1 MKICFLLTQD
11 LESPSGL
18 GRYLPW
24 ATELAKHGYEV
35 NIITLHPDFKH
46 LNNKKDVINGVPVNY
61 IAQMHVKKTG
71 NLKTYY
77 PQWKLLWI
85 VALATIKLAFRTIRE
100 PVDVIIIGKPHPM
113 NSIAALFNKFIKP
126 NIQIILDCDDYESAS
141 NRFQTKWQKRVVE
154 WFENTMPKKA
164 QVVTSNTYY
173 TLGRLEQ
180 SGVPKEKLVYI
191 PNGIDIDR
199 FKPPDIERVAALRAS
214 LGLSGKK
221 VILYIGSMSLI
232 NHPVDILL
240 HAFRLV
246 HEEMPETILL
256 LVGAGEDLNTL
267 KDLAKKIGVEK
278 DVIFVGRV
286 PPGQVPLYYA
296 LSDVSVDPVNDDEAA
311 RGRCPLKLFESWACG
326 VPFITGD
333 VGDRKTLLNNPQ
345 GGIVTDTFD
354 PASYALIIIK
364 MLKDYNLVK
373 SIVEFGQENLKNFYW
388 SNIIQNILPLLP
400 REANHPTNN

>member
-24 ATELAKHGYEV
+24 ATELAKHSYEV
-35 NIITLHPDFKH
+35 NIITLHPDFRH
-46 LNNKKDVINGVPVNY
+46 LNNKKDVINGVQVNY
-61 IAQMHVKKTG
+61 IAQMHVKKSG

-77 PQWKLLWI
+77 SHWKLLWI
-85 VALATIKLAFRTIRE
+85 VALATLKLTFRTIRE

-113 NSIAALFNKFIKP
+113 NSLAALFTRLFKP
-126 NIQIILDCDDYESAS
+126 NIKLILDCDDYESAS
-141 NRFQTKWQKRVVE
+141 NRFQAKWQKRVVE
-154 WFENTMPKKA
+154 WFENTIPKKA
-164 QVVTSNTYY
+164 QVITSNTYY

-199 FKPPDIERVAALRAS
+199 FKPPDIEQVDALRTS
-214 LGLSGKK
+214 LGLLGKK

-240 HAFRLV
+240 HAFKLV
-246 HEEMPETILL
+246 HEEMPETVLL

-267 KDLAKKIGVEK
+267 KDLAKKTGVEK
-278 DVIFVGRV
+278 DVIFIGRV
-286 PPGQVPLYYA
+286 PPDQVPIYYA
-296 LSDVSVDPVNDDEAA
+296 LGCVSVDPVNDDDAA

-333 VGDRKTLLNNPQ
+333 VGDRKILVGDPAAGYLVKAGDPGSLADGLLNILKVPYIS
-345 GGIVTDTFD
+345 G
-354 PASYALIIIK
+354 SIK
-364 MLKDYNLVK
+364 KYSLEKLPK
-373 SIVEFGQENLKNFYW
+373 FSWHKIVEDTHGIF
-388 SNIIQNILPLLP
+388 
-400 REANHPTNN
+400 H